1 MSDDT
6 RPETRCPVPHG
17 DRRRTVP
24 PGESGEQSA
33 PRVEVVDG
41 VWHVRSLPMVRQ
53 VLREADA
60 TVQAGFSAETASRGL
75 TGDHVPV
82 LYADG
87 PEHRRQR
94 SATARFFTPATVS
107 RRYRDLMEE
116 RADELV
122 ERIRQDGG
130 AELSAITLRYSV
142 EVAAQV
148 VGLTNSDID
157 GMSRRLER
165 FFSGPVMH
173 PTGSAES
180 AGAPRRLAGRAGA
193 VVGSLRP
200 LWAMNAFRLRD
211 VRPAIR
217 ARRAEPQEDVVSHL
231 LAEGYTDREILV
243 ECVTYAAAGM
253 ATTREFISVAAW
265 HLFEDDRLREEYLEA
280 DEPARH
286 AVLHEILRLEPVVGH
301 LYRRTTQDLVLED
314 GDERHEVPA
323 GTLLDLYVRRANAD
337 EQAFGEDARQLCPER
352 ARPRGVRPEVL
363 SFGDGAHRCPGGF
376 IAIQE
381 TDIFL
386 QRLLRLPLEFA
397 RPPKVSW
404 LELIAAYEVRDVA
417 LRVRAGQ
424 GWRTPS
430 PASTAR

>member
-1 MSDDT
+1 MSDDA

-17 DRRRTVP
+17 DRRRTAP
-24 PGESGEQSA
+24 PGERGA
-33 PRVEVVDG
+33 PRVEVLDG

-53 VLREADA
+53 VLREADG
-60 TVQAGFSAETASRGL
+60 TVQAGFSAETARQGL
-75 TGDHVPV
+75 TGDHPPV

-94 SATARFFTPATVS
+94 TATARFFTPATVS
-107 RRYRDLMEE
+107 RRYRALMEE

-122 ERIRQDGG
+122 ERIRLDGG

-148 VGLTNSDID
+148 VGLTNSDIA

-165 FFSGPVMH
+165 FFSGPVTGA
-173 PTGSAES
+173 TGSGS
-180 AGAPRRLAGRAGA
+180 APRRLAGRVGA
-193 VVGSLRP
+193 VLGSLRP
-200 LWAMNAFRLRD
+200 MWAMNAFRLKD

-217 ARRAEPQEDVVSHL
+217 ARREQPQEDVVSHL
-231 LAEGYTDREILV
+231 LEEGYSEREILV

-253 ATTREFISVAAW
+253 ATTREFIAVAAW
-265 HLFEDDRLREEYLEA
+265 HLLEDDRLREEYLTA

-301 LYRRTTQDLVLED
+301 LYRRTTRELVLAD
-314 GDERHEVPA
+314 GDERHAVPTGA
-323 GTLLDLYVRRANAD
+323 LLDLYVRQANAD
-337 EQAFGEDARQLCPER
+337 PRELGEDARQLCPER
-352 ARPRGVRPEVL
+352 SRPRGIRPEAM

-386 QRLLRLPLEFA
+386 RRLLRLPLEFA
-397 RPPKVSW
+397 HPPRVSW
-404 LELIAAYEVRDVA
+404 VELIAAYEVRDVV
-417 LRVRAGQ
+417 LRVGSGQ

>member
-1 MSDDT
+1 MSDDA

-17 DRRRTVP
+17 DRRRTAP
-24 PGESGEQSA
+24 PGERSV
-33 PRVEVVDG
+33 PRVEVLDG

-53 VLREADA
+53 VLREADG
-60 TVQAGFSAETASRGL
+60 TVQAGFSAETARQGL
-75 TGDHVPV
+75 TGDHPPV

-94 SATARFFTPATVS
+94 TATARFFTPAAVS
-107 RRYRDLMEE
+107 RRYRALMEE

-165 FFSGPVMH
+165 FFSGPV
-173 PTGSAES
+173 TGSAGS
-180 AGAPRRLAGRAGA
+180 PRRRLPARLGAVAGA
-193 VVGSLRP
+193 LRP
-200 LWAMNAFRLRD
+200 MWAMTAFQLRD

-217 ARRAEPQEDVVSHL
+217 ARRREPQEDVVSHL
-231 LAEGYTDREILV
+231 LAEDYTDREILV
-243 ECVTYAAAGM
+243 ECLTYAAAGM
-253 ATTREFISVAAW
+253 ATTREFIAVAAW
-265 HLFEDDRLREEYLEA
+265 HLLEDDRLREEYLAA

-286 AVLHEILRLEPVVGH
+286 GILHEILRLEPVVGH
-301 LYRRTTQDLVLED
+301 LYRRTTRELVLED
-314 GDERHEVPA
+314 GDERHEVPVGA
-323 GTLLDLYVRRANAD
+323 LLDLYVRQANTD
-337 EQAFGEDARQLCPER
+337 EQALGEDARQLCPDR
-352 ARPRGVRPEVL
+352 SRPRGIRPEAM

-376 IAIQE
+376 LAIQE
-381 TDIFL
+381 TDVFL

-397 RPPKVSW
+397 HPPRVSW
-404 LELIAAYEVRDVA
+404 VELIAAYEVRDVV
-417 LRVRAGQ
+417 LRVGAGQ

>member
-1 MSDDT
+1 MSDDA
-6 RPETRCPVPHG
+6 RPQTRCPVPHG

-24 PGESGEQSA
+24 PDERGG
-33 PRVEVVDG
+33 PRVEVLDG
-41 VWHVRSLPMVRQ
+41 VWHVRSLPLVRQ

-60 TVQAGFSAETASRGL
+60 TVQAGFSAETARQGL
-75 TGDHVPV
+75 TGDHPPV

-94 SATARFFTPATVS
+94 TATARFFTPAAVS

-116 RADELV
+116 RTDELV

-148 VGLTNSDID
+148 VGLTNSDVD

-165 FFSGPVMH
+165 FFSGPV
-173 PTGSAES
+173 TGA
-180 AGAPRRLAGRAGA
+180 AGPGGAPRRLAGRVGA
-193 VVGSLRP
+193 VLGSLRP
-200 LWAMNAFRLRD
+200 MWAMNAFRLKD

-217 ARRAEPQEDVVSHL
+217 ARREQPREDVVSHL

-253 ATTREFISVAAW
+253 ATTREFIAVAAW
-265 HLFEDDRLREEYLEA
+265 HLLEDDRLRQEYLAA

-286 AVLHEILRLEPVVGH
+286 GILHEILRLEPVVGH
-301 LYRRTTQDLVLED
+301 LYRRTTRDLVLED
-314 GDERHEVPA
+314 GAERHEVPA
-323 GTLLDLYVRRANAD
+323 GALLDLYVRQANTD
-337 EQAFGEDARQLCPER
+337 EQALGEDARQLCPER
-352 ARPRGVRPEVL
+352 SRPRGIRPEVM

-376 IAIQE
+376 LAIQE
-381 TDIFL
+381 TDVFL
-386 QRLLRLPLEFA
+386 QRLLRLPLQFA
-397 RPPKVSW
+397 HPPRVSW
-404 LELIAAYEVRDVA
+404 VELIAAYEVRDVV
-417 LRVRAGQ
+417 LRVRADQ

>member
-1 MSDDT
+1 MSDDA
-6 RPETRCPVPHG
+6 RPDTRCPVPHG
-17 DRRRTVP
+17 DRRRTAP
-24 PGESGEQSA
+24 PGERSA
-33 PRVEVVDG
+33 PPVEVLDG
-41 VWHVRSLPMVRQ
+41 VWHIRSLPLVRQ

-60 TVQAGFSAETASRGL
+60 TVQAGFSAETARQGM
-75 TGDHVPV
+75 TGDHPPV

-94 SATARFFTPATVS
+94 TATARFFTPAAVS

-130 AELSAITLRYSV
+130 TELSAITLRYSV

-165 FFSGPVMH
+165 FFSGPV
-173 PTGSAES
+173 TGST
-180 AGAPRRLAGRAGA
+180 GGPRRRTGRVGA
-193 VVGSLRP
+193 VLGSLRP
-200 LWAMNAFRLRD
+200 IWAMNAFRLRD

-217 ARRAEPQEDVVSHL
+217 ARREQPQEDVVSHL

-265 HLFEDDRLREEYLEA
+265 HLFEDDRLREEYLAA

-301 LYRRTTQDLVLED
+301 LYRRTTRDLVLED

-323 GTLLDLYVRRANAD
+323 GTLLDLYVRQANSD
-337 EQAFGEDARQLCPER
+337 EQALGADARQLRPER
-352 ARPRGVRPEVL
+352 SRPRGIRPEVL

-376 IAIQE
+376 LAIQE

-397 RPPKVSW
+397 HPPRVSW
-404 LELIAAYEVRDVA
+404 VELIAAYEVRDVV
-417 LRVRAGQ
+417 LRVGAGQ

>member
-1 MSDDT
+1 MSDRA

-17 DRRRTVP
+17 DRRRTAP
-24 PGESGEQSA
+24 PGESGT
-33 PRVEVVDG
+33 PGVEVLDG
-41 VWHVRSLPMVRQ
+41 TWHVRSLPLVRQ

-60 TVQAGFSAETASRGL
+60 TVQAGFSAETARKGL
-75 TGDHVPV
+75 TGDHPPV

-94 SATARFFTPATVS
+94 TATARFFTPAAVS

-122 ERIRQDGG
+122 ERIRQEGR
-130 AELSAITLRYSV
+130 AELSAVTLRYSV

-165 FFSGPVMH
+165 FFSGPA
-173 PTGSAES
+173 TGP
-180 AGAPRRLAGRAGA
+180 AGGPAGGPLGRLRDRART
-193 VVGSLRP
+193 VLGSLRP
-200 LWAMNAFRLRD
+200 IWAMNAFRLRD
-211 VRPAIR
+211 VRPAIT
-217 ARRAEPQEDVVSHL
+217 ARREQPGEDVVSHL
-231 LAEGYTDREILV
+231 LAEGCTDREILV

-253 ATTREFISVAAW
+253 ATTREFISVATW
-265 HLFEDDRLREEYLEA
+265 HLLEDDRLREEYLAAE
-280 DEPARH
+280 EPARH
-286 AVLHEILRLEPVVGH
+286 GILHEILRLEPVVGH
-301 LYRRTTQDLVLED
+301 LYRRTTRALVLED
-314 GDERHEVPA
+314 GAERHEVPA
-323 GTLLDLYVRRANAD
+323 GTLLDLYVRQANSD

-352 ARPRGVRPEVL
+352 SRPRGIRPEVM

-376 IAIQE
+376 LAIQE
-381 TDIFL
+381 TDVFL
-386 QRLLRLPLEFA
+386 QRLLRLPLELEH
-397 RPPKVSW
+397 PPRVSW
-404 LELIAAYEVRDVA
+404 VELIAAYEVRDVV
-417 LRVRAGQ
+417 LRVGTGQ

>member
-1 MSDDT
+1 MSDDA

-17 DRRRTVP
+17 DRRRTAP
-24 PGESGEQSA
+24 PGERGT
-33 PRVEVVDG
+33 PRVEALDG
-41 VWHVRSLPMVRQ
+41 VWHVRSLPLVRQ
-53 VLREADA
+53 VLREADG
-60 TVQAGFSAETASRGL
+60 TVQAGFSAETARQGL
-75 TGDHVPV
+75 TGDHPPV

-94 SATARFFTPATVS
+94 SATARFFTPAAVS
-107 RRYRDLMEE
+107 RRYRGLMEE

-122 ERIRQDGG
+122 EKIRQDGG
-130 AELSAITLRYSV
+130 TELSAITLRYSV

-165 FFSGPVMH
+165 FFSGPG
-173 PTGSAES
+173 TGSAGS
-180 AGAPRRLAGRAGA
+180 GAAPRRLAGRVSA
-193 VVGSLRP
+193 VLGSLRP

-217 ARRAEPQEDVVSHL
+217 ARREQPREDVVSHL
-231 LAEGYTDREILV
+231 LAEGYSDREILV

-265 HLFEDDRLREEYLEA
+265 HLVEDARLREEYLAA

-286 AVLHEILRLEPVVGH
+286 GILHEILRLEPVVGH
-301 LYRRTTQDLVLED
+301 LYRRTTRDLVLAD
-314 GDERHEVPA
+314 GAERHEVPA
-323 GTLLDLYVRRANAD
+323 GSLLDLHVRRANTD
-337 EQAFGEDARQLCPER
+337 PQELGEDARQVCPGR
-352 ARPRGVRPEVL
+352 SRPRGIRPEVM

-376 IAIQE
+376 LAIQE
-381 TDIFL
+381 TDVFL

-397 RPPKVSW
+397 HPPRVSW
-404 LELIAAYEVRDVA
+404 VELIAAYEVRDVV
-417 LRVRAGQ
+417 LRVGAGQ